1 LIDTE
6 KKWSKESEAEIH
18 IHSKSSSGKTAIIA
32 VHLVVDK
39 KNEFLDQMNIPTW
52 EENPNDSITSLR
64 CLNQNSNKDF
74 NLRDLFKNEN
84 AVIYT

>member
-64 CLNQNSNKDF
+64 CLN
-74 NLRDLFKNEN
+74 
-84 AVIYT
+84 